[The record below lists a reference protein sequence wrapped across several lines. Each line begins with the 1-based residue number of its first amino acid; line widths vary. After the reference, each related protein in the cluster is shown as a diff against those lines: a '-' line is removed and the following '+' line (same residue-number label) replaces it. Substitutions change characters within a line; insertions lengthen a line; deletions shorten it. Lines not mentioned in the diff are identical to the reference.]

1 MISSNMPL
9 KGIHHITAI
18 ASGAAENYRFYTRVL
33 GLRLVKKTVNFD
45 DPNTYHFYYGDT
57 NGIPG
62 TILTFFPWEAMHRG
76 LPGAGEISATAF
88 SIPKHASTYWLRRL
102 NDFQYPVGK
111 TERFG
116 ETILHFTDPHGL
128 PLELVET
135 DLLPQVT
142 PWKDGPVPAE
152 FAIGGFHSATATVN
166 RSEQINSL
174 LTEVLGM
181 EKIAEESKRT
191 RYRMADP
198 DAPGILFDILTDRN
212 LPYGRMG
219 GGSVHHIAFRAT
231 DDEEQKKWQ
240 TAVSDFG
247 LQVTPIIDRNYF
259 RSIYFRTEAGILFE
273 IATDPP
279 GFSVDET
286 IDRLGSDLM
295 LPARYEVRRP
305 EIERQLPPLDAT
317 DEFKHTYIPPQNSSK
332 AETTIV
338 PLHGTGGNENDLLT
352 LTWEIF
358 GKGRAVI
365 SPRGRILENGMP
377 RYFRRLAEGVFD
389 KADVKKQAHALADFL
404 IDAAAK
410 YGRDPSNLTAL
421 GYSNGANIAAAV
433 MLLRPEVISQAV
445 LLRPM
450 LPLMPELKPD
460 LSGKQILIIR
470 GSSDNIIPAEDTD
483 RLIEILQQMGA
494 EVSVKTIATGHQ
506 ITAEDIKTARSWIAS
521 TGTRDKDAAA

>member
-1 MISSNMPL
+1 MLSSHMPL

-57 NGIPG
+57 FGTPG
-62 TILTFFPWEAMHRG
+62 TILTFFPWEAMYRG
-76 LPGAGEISATAF
+76 RPGAGEVSATAF
-88 SIPKHASTYWLRRL
+88 SIPKHASTYWSGRL
-102 NDFQYPVGK
+102 NDFQYPVEK

-116 ETILHFTDPHGL
+116 ETVLQFTDPHGL
-128 PLELVET
+128 PLELIET
-135 DLLPQVT
+135 DLLPRVT
-142 PWKDGPVPAE
+142 PWKDGPVQAE

-166 RSEQINSL
+166 RSEQITAL
-174 LTEVLGM
+174 LTDVLGM
-181 EKIAEESKRT
+181 EKIAEESHRT
-191 RYRMADP
+191 RYRMTDP
-198 DAPGILFDILTDRN
+198 DAPGILFDVLVDRS
-212 LPYGRMG
+212 LPVGRMG

-231 DDEEQKKWQ
+231 DEEEQKKWQ
-240 TAVSDFG
+240 PAVSDFG

-259 RSIYFRTEAGILFE
+259 RSIYFRTDAGILFE

-286 IDRLGSDLM
+286 IDRLGSGLM
-295 LPARYEVRRP
+295 LPARYETRRS
-305 EIERQLPPLDAT
+305 EIEKQLPPLDAP
-317 DEFKHTYIPPQNSSK
+317 DEFEHIYIPPQNSSTG
-332 AETTIV
+332 ETTII

-377 RYFRRLAEGVFD
+377 RFSKRLAEGVFD

-404 IDAAAK
+404 IDSAGR

-450 LPLMPELKPD
+450 LPLIPELTPD
-460 LSGKQILIIR
+460 LSGRRILITR
-470 GSSDNIIPAEDTD
+470 GSSDNIIPVEDTD
-483 RLIEILQQMGA
+483 RLINLLQRLGA
-494 EVSVKTIATGHQ
+494 EVLVKTIASGHQ
-506 ITAEDIKTARSWIAS
+506 ITAEDIKAARSWLGR
-521 TGTRDKDAAA
+521 TGSRDKDAAA